1 MLKFRGYS
9 YLHQVL
15 GKLMSPSTGSRN
27 CAAPAIT
34 EFTLKNVT
42 SAVSVTEVT
51 ASSRVLPHLASEGHL
66 AHYDL
71 GEKKKTH

>member
-15 GKLMSPSTGSRN
+15 GKLRSPSTCSRD
-27 CAAPAIT
+27 CAVLTIT

-71 GEKKKTH
+71 GEEIKTH